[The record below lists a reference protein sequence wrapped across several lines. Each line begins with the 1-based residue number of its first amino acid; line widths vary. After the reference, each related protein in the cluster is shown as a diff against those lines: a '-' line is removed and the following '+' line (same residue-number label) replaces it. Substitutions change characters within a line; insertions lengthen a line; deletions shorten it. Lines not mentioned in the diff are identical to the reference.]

1 MTNTAVSLVE
11 KEHDPGEFNKLV
23 CCRLGKKCRKNH
35 CPGMHQHT
43 AGLQLSVWYL
53 CSKLAGGMQEVVE
66 GKKSNENHD
75 GREGTVVIGSDLS
88 FMGWQPTLAQA
99 DKMNRYNEQSN
110 HRQLFSTACTWSDT
124 QSPSSGMSRTV
135 LIEKVRSWSQK
146 YGITFP
152 IMCESMVSCSQCWQ
166 KSSLPPLLNIQMGH
180 IYTFP
185 LAAKS
190 ALDN

>member
-1 MTNTAVSLVE
+1 
-11 KEHDPGEFNKLV
+11 
-23 CCRLGKKCRKNH
+23 
-35 CPGMHQHT
+35 
-43 AGLQLSVWYL
+43 
-53 CSKLAGGMQEVVE
+53 MQEE
-66 GKKSNENHD
+66 PLPRDSSTHSWSPAFCLIPMLQPGWWDATRSGGGKKSNENHD

-88 FMGWQPTLAQA
+88 FTGCQPILAQA
-99 DKMNRYNEQSN
+99 DKMNRYDEQSN

-124 QSPSSGMSRTV
+124 HSPSSGMSCTV
-135 LIEKVRSWSQK
+135 LIEKVRSWSWK
-146 YGITFP
+146 YSITFP